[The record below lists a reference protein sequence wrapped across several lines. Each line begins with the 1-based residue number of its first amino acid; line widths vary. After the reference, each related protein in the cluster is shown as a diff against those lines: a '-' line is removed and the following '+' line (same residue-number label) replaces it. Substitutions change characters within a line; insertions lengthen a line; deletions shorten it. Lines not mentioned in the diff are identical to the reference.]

1 MQDGDLMLLA
11 VDVHL
16 RPREIRNATGMIPIE
31 MRQQDVPHIA
41 GPITQSFDLPDC
53 RLGQIEPRRCLP
65 DPFAPKPQRLRDVVE
80 PDPGIDQ
87 CKTVVGLDQQTV
99 TNHPRSLE
107 DAAGAVHETPPD
119 RAHGAGVEM
128 MDVHDKPFQETGA
141 CLPSFQP

>member
-1 MQDGDLMLLA
+1 MLFS

-16 RPREIRNATGMIPIE
+16 RARKVRNSTGMVAVE

-41 GPITQSFDLPDC
+41 GLITQSFDLLDG
-53 RLGQIEPRRCLP
+53 RLGRIEPRRCLP
-65 DPFAPKPQRLRDVVE
+65 DPFAPKPQRLRDIIE
-80 PDPGIDQ
+80 SDAGIDKR
-87 CKTVVGLDQQTV
+87 KTVVGLDQQTV

-107 DAAGAVHETPPD
+107 NAAGAVHETPPD